1 MTTTASEA
9 GGRIAGTPDSSEMRA
24 YPRGVSRAGTRAGRV
39 TIATGEPSPSTGG
52 LHQCRHQWCTRRA
65 GAAGLCR
72 QHHTVQSHW
81 QADGFTDAAPVRRH
95 LRALLDAGL
104 SVRAIH
110 CVTGVDH
117 RELAQLV
124 IGAPAG
130 GAWPHDRIPA
140 GAAQLILGVPA
151 PTAEA
156 NPEDTDAGRDE
167 VPAIGTARRLRALVS
182 LGHPRTHLA
191 ARLGWQAVTISTL
204 LSTDHPTVPVAVAH
218 RVAALFDELQMQPG
232 PCEQSRAA
240 AAAARWAAPLAWDD
254 HAIDNP
260 AATPQRPRRNIL
272 WDERYEELRALGYR
286 TRTDIAERLGVSVD
300 SLDRQLQRYGLA
312 GELPS

>member
-1 MTTTASEA
+1 MTTTAFEA
-9 GGRIAGTPDSSEMRA
+9 GGRIAGTSDSSEMRA
-24 YPRGVSRAGTRAGRV
+24 YPRGVSRAGTRAERA

-65 GAAGLCR
+65 AAAGLCR

-104 SVRAIH
+104 SVRAVH

-124 IGAPAG
+124 IGSPAG

-140 GAAQLILGVPA
+140 DAAQVILDVPA
-151 PTAEA
+151 PAAEA
-156 NPEDTDAGRDE
+156 NADDTDVVRAE

-191 ARLGWQAVTISTL
+191 ARLGWQVVTISTL

-240 AAAARWAAPLAWDD
+240 ATAARWATPLAWDD

-260 AATPQRPRRNIL
+260 AATPQRPRRAIL

-300 SLDRQLQRYGLA
+300 SLDRQLQRYGMS
-312 GELPS
+312 GELSS